1 MGPVLVIK
9 KYPNRRLYDTE
20 ESRYITVDELTVR
33 IRKGRDVR
41 VVDARTE
48 EDLTQSTLVQVLLEG
63 GRTHL
68 LPTPLLTQLVRM
80 GDDALAEFFGRWMTW
95 ALEVYFAVRQQAQS
109 SWNPMAQVPFN
120 MGNALARMFLGG
132 GASPMQPPMA
142 PMGTSMGGPMSPM
155 PPMTTPMPPA
165 VAPMPTPAPPAAS
178 ESDLAALRRELD
190 ELKGAL
196 KKQRAPKRR
205 R

>member
-142 PMGTSMGGPMSPM
+142 PMGTSMGPMSPM